1 MAALTEH
8 GAAPNT
14 APNGL
19 AEHGK
24 DDGHEKAVMIE
35 AVQNHTPDV
44 LILDSG
50 LLSD

>member
-24 DDGHEKAVMIE
+24 DAHVHHRKIQGRDDRGRAKPHA
-35 AVQNHTPDV
+35 
-44 LILDSG
+44 
-50 LLSD
+50 